1 MHSFIHAGLV
11 VVDES
16 QFAPASPHLLLLPC
30 WYVNCTRS
38 PLPAV
43 ILSSDERL
51 NAQCHLINLTG
62 SCSTNNCPRTR
73 SSTTAEEFKCGTHVL
88 TKLTTYAT
96 CRLRRSSRETSQ
108 QQQCAKVAAHV
119 VYCCIL
125 HAEQPAERPFYMT
138 CTYMHSGV
146 QPWQCIQSSLQP
158 GDAMPQCHWMAASNG
173 WRQLV
178 LTSPRLQAAEAHHPP
193 QPAAGTPLPSHPDQ
207 GQCCCCC

>member
-1 MHSFIHAGLV
+1 MDRDAQLQLHHTYCCC
-11 VVDES
+11 
-16 QFAPASPHLLLLPC
+16 PAH

-43 ILSSDERL
+43 NLSSNERL

-73 SSTTAEEFKCGTHVL
+73 SSTTAQEFKCGTHVL

-96 CRLRRSSRETSQ
+96 CSLGRSSRETFQ
-108 QQQCAKVAAHV
+108 QQLTTMCQSSSSGCLLLYSRAA
-119 VYCCIL
+119 CRAAFL
-125 HAEQPAERPFYMT
+125 HDMHML
-138 CTYMHSGV
+138 YMHGGV
-146 QPWQCIQSSLQP
+146 HPWPCIQSSLQP
-158 GDAMPQCHWMAASNG
+158 GDAMPQCHWMAASDG

-178 LTSPRLQAAEAHHPP
+178 LSSPRLQAIEAHHPP

>member
-1 MHSFIHAGLV
+1 MSHSLHQLHHTYCCC
-11 VVDES
+11 
-16 QFAPASPHLLLLPC
+16 PAH

-43 ILSSDERL
+43 NLSSNERL

-73 SSTTAEEFKCGTHVL
+73 SSTTAQEFKCGTHVL

-96 CRLRRSSRETSQ
+96 CRETFQ
-108 QQQCAKVAAHV
+108 QQLTLCQSSSSGCLLR
-119 VYCCIL
+119 YP
-125 HAEQPAERPFYMT
+125 AEQPFYMT
-138 CTYMHSGV
+138 CTYMHGGV
-146 QPWQCIQSSLQP
+146 HPCPCIQSSLQP
-158 GDAMPQCHWMAASNG
+158 GDAMPQCHWMAASDG

-178 LTSPRLQAAEAHHPP
+178 FSSPRLQAIEAHHPP